1 MWYII
6 IPSIMIATGILL
18 LSFGIWAMVRWDDY
32 GKLSSDIKEII
43 EKIHL

>member
-1 MWYII
+1 MFA
-6 IPSIMIATGILL
+6 MAILL
-18 LSFGIWAMVRWDDY
+18 LSFGIWAIVRWDNY